1 MLVACE
7 DIETDEQ
14 TTPQTLVGFSTEQIA
29 GSAVVERKDY
39 KIQDNNL
46 YVSYPNGHPLG
57 YELNQHYLTQQG
69 VTLDPIKVS
78 HSTWYL
84 LGKQVTVSDAGL
96 SYQPANLVV
105 GDNLTLAKQWTKI
118 DISGQPVTRYLGDWI
133 YAALPLSQQSL
144 FEDYYNAVQQL
155 ENKFPQ
161 GSTCWVINKHIS
173 NKNYISFSSDG
184 TAPIYVDSNITA
196 PAAGTWGAVTWMR
209 DEVTKLMKFM
219 VSGTQ
224 YAGQYHHQSGM
235 DEYVPPYAGKY
246 CDFVNEK
253 AANALIQTWENG
265 S

>member
-161 GSTCWVINKHIS
+161 GSTCWVINKHII
-173 NKNYISFSSDG
+173 KI
-184 TAPIYVDSNITA
+184 DSNITA